1 MRENKQNSESDK
13 KEETIE
19 STPASNEVKSEENT
33 EAAGITT
40 PAEKTEATAPAME
53 ETVDSEDI
61 QEEAAEESKADTSS
75 DTAADSIERYK
86 F

>member
-1 MRENKQNSESDK
+1 MIQKASGKTEDQTENAGNKQNSEADK

-61 QEEAAEESKADTSS
+61 RGRSPRRVKS
-75 DTAADSIERYK
+75 
-86 F
+86 